1 VFIEN
6 EQAASG
12 GFGQSSCFGPHY
24 LFTSSD
30 SGEPRPPAKAPMEFI
45 DEWDSQPRAR
55 VVHSSANSTPSSST
69 ATDKPPRSL
78 PHAAACAAAA
88 ILLLAAAYYL
98 PAAYQVFSSLLI
110 WVATSLL
117 LAPFAPSS
125 ATGGDISVGRGRLL
139 PTPEPAQEP
148 TPDPE
153 PAPRRG
159 RRKNPTPP
167 QPKPADP
174 ITAPVQPAASLQP
187 LRETAPVSD
196 GGEKE
201 EEEDAGEW
209 TEQELEV
216 LRRQMVKHP
225 AGEPQR
231 WEKIAAAFGGRRT
244 PESVIRAAKSGTAA
258 AAGGSFEQFLR
269 KRKPLDPRAEAA
281 NADGNAGGAEGGD
294 VAWSAGD
301 DRALLNA
308 LKEFPKDTVM
318 RWEKVAAAVPGKTKA
333 ACMKRVTELKRDF
346 RSSKAASETAS

>member
-1 VFIEN
+1 
-6 EQAASG
+6 
-12 GFGQSSCFGPHY
+12 
-24 LFTSSD
+24 
-30 SGEPRPPAKAPMEFI
+30 MEFI

-69 ATDKPPRSL
+69 ATNKSPLSL

-88 ILLLAAAYYL
+88 ALLLAAAYYL

-110 WVATSLL
+110 WVAASLL

-139 PTPEPAQEP
+139 PTLEPAQEP
-148 TPDPE
+148 TPDPY

-159 RRKNPTPP
+159 RRKNSTPTPP
-167 QPKPADP
+167 QPKPSDP

-187 LRETAPVSD
+187 LRDAAPVSD

-209 TEQELEV
+209 TEQELEL

-258 AAGGSFEQFLR
+258 TAGSSFEQFLR

-281 NADGNAGGAEGGD
+281 DTDGNAGGAEGGD

-308 LKEFPKDTVM
+308 LKEFPKDMAM
-318 RWEKVAAAVPGKTKA
+318 RWEKVAVAVPGKTKA

-346 RSSKAASETAS
+346 RSSKATLEAAS